1 MPLYFSRQSLEN
13 LPLPRIQRISLYIMD
28 SLNRLCTGTA
38 ILLLLL
44 LPATLPA
51 AQKKAAPWY
60 DIEIVLFSIADR
72 GSSEQ
77 WPLDPGAPDTG
88 DTVGISSFQQL
99 PPRDWK
105 LSAEDRALSRSR
117 GRYRSLMHLAWRQP
131 VLGRT
136 RAKPIYI
143 RSRKTLA
150 DGYPVLEGRI
160 RVSVGRYLHL
170 DLDLLLRDR
179 IREADGMA
187 DFQAFRFVSS
197 RRMRS
202 GETHYIDHPR
212 IGALVRI
219 EKTPREEP
227 SAPPATE
234 ESGPAEPQAP
244 DAPPA
249 TAESGDRH

>member
-1 MPLYFSRQSLEN
+1 
-13 LPLPRIQRISLYIMD
+13 MD

-44 LPATLPA
+44 LPAALPA
-51 AQKKAAPWY
+51 AESKAAPWY

-77 WPLDPGAPDTG
+77 WPVDPGTPDSEGTI
-88 DTVGISSFQQL
+88 GISSFQQL

-105 LSAEDRALSRSR
+105 LSAEDGALRRSK
-117 GRYRSLMHLAWRQP
+117 GRYRPLAHLAWRQP
-131 VLGRT
+131 VLSRS
-136 RAKPIYI
+136 RAKPLYI
-143 RSRKTLA
+143 RSQKTLA

-170 DLDLLLRDR
+170 DLDLLLRER
-179 IREADGMA
+179 LRQADDTA
-187 DFQAFRFVSS
+187 DFQAFRFVAS

-219 EKTPREEP
+219 EKTPQEALP
-227 SAPPATE
+227 APPADQE
-234 ESGPAEPQAP
+234 PGPGGAPAP
-244 DAPPA
+244 DSQPA
-249 TAESGDRH
+249 KASPSNPA